1 MKNTA
6 VVLVLPS
13 PKIWICHNLE
23 MNTAALYEW
32 CKRRCTASII
42 RITPYPRQP
51 PIFPSSQYFS
61 SPPPVPPYTQ
71 LPSSIIPFSPAYRQ
85 SPKLSTVTVHAYVP
99 SNGNSEKEIKEPLL
113 PKKEEIPAYPLHTA
127 VLLNPLYRFLFFICV
142 DFSQKCGYN
151 IL

>member
-1 MKNTA
+1 MGRYETGSFISSNNIFQNSNEVLQLLFLFYHDTHKSLTHKHATA
-6 VVLVLPS
+6 PLSVFTIFFIS
-13 PKIWICHNLE
+13 
-23 MNTAALYEW
+23 TT
-32 CKRRCTASII
+32 CT
-42 RITPYPRQP
+42 
-51 PIFPSSQYFS
+51 
-61 SPPPVPPYTQ
+61 PYTQ

-99 SNGNSEKEIKEPLL
+99 SNGNSEEEIKEPLL
-113 PKKEEIPAYPLHTA
+113 PKKEEIPTYPLHTA